1 MDVETVKLLLTPFGT
16 LILGIWLYKMGAK
29 EGGSGTS
36 ITIPA
41 VGAND
46 SGASCAEACKQF
58 SDRREERCT
67 ATYAEAAA
75 KTAMEGART
84 AYAGSLS
91 ALVAMIAAAFAALAL
106 PWPANLIVSLVFWTA
121 ATVLTG
127 VMIFMLGKL
136 NAATGKWAD
145 ASNALM
151 TANNRVMEARKIVNE
166 KCPPQEAAACLNTPN
181 PC

>member
-1 MDVETVKLLLTPFGT
+1 MDIETVKLLLTPFGT
-16 LILGIWLYKMGAK
+16 IILGIWLYRKGQK

-41 VGAND
+41 VGTNNSEA
-46 SGASCAEACKQF
+46 ACTEACAQF
-58 SDRREERCT
+58 NKRREERCI
-67 ATYAEAAA
+67 AVFAEEAA

-84 AYAGSLS
+84 AYAASLS
-91 ALVAMIAAAFAALAL
+91 ALLAMIAAAFAALAL

-136 NAATGKWAD
+136 NAATGTWANV
-145 ASNALM
+145 ANALM
-151 TANNRVMEARKIVNE
+151 TANTRVMEARTIVNA
-166 KCPPQEAAACLNTPN
+166 KCSPQEAMACLSTPN